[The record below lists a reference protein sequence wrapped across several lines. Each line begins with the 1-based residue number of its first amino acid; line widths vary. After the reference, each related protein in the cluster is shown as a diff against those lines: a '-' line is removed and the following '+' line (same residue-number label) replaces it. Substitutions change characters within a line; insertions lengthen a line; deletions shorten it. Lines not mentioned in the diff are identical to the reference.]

1 MDSEIPQLFGV
12 SKAVLDNVIF
22 CHQEDSYWPLAEP
35 STLKKK
41 FDEIFEATR
50 WTILSWFTPLKFM
63 LTYATRY
70 TKALA
75 SMQTLKKER
84 VHELKVEKEKLIALS
99 KEKSIADKLKGRLN
113 DFRKLVSEKELGQEE
128 LKAKRDRITT
138 SKNLLTERGTKF
150 REIYLKYEH
159 LVKEQERARA
169 SLEEEKV
176 NVKEVPG

>member
-1 MDSEIPQLFGV
+1 
-12 SKAVLDNVIF
+12 
-22 CHQEDSYWPLAEP
+22 
-35 STLKKK
+35 
-41 FDEIFEATR
+41 
-50 WTILSWFTPLKFM
+50 M